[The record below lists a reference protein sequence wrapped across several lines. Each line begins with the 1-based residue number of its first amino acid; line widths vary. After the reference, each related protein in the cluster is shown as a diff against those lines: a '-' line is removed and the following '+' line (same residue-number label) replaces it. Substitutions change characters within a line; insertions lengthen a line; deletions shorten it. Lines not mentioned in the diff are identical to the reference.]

1 MSDKNFLEMSDE
13 DFLKL
18 RPEDLELNDDNE
30 EEEKNESDETDNDE
44 TQSDDNDESTES
56 DKSESEEEE
65 STEEEVEGDSDEES
79 TEDTDDSEDKT
90 PIKNKDVKDK
100 SSGSKDTVESEKKDK
115 ETTEEQKVDFK
126 SEYEKLMAPFKA
138 NGVDLQIKSVDEAIT
153 LMQKGANYNAKM
165 VALKPHLKLI
175 RMLENNGLLDEDKVS
190 HLIDL
195 SKHDKNAIA
204 KLLVDS
210 KTNPMEVDTEDANNY
225 VAGKHSVTDSEMRF
239 NEVLEEIKSTP
250 TYKRTVEIIT
260 TGFDQ
265 KSKALLAEDPDKIS
279 TINSHVQTGL
289 YDEVMTEVTRLQ
301 ILGKIPSTLSKLEAY
316 DFVGDSLY
324 KAGKLAKYFGEP
336 ETQQTNQTES
346 KKPPVKKNVAQ
357 ETLKDRKKA
366 VAPTKATQKKSSPAD
381 FNPLAMSDEEF
392 LKQFG

>member
-1 MSDKNFLEMSDE
+1 MSDE

-18 RPEDLELNDDNE
+18 NPEDLNLEEDNE
-30 EEEKNESDETDNDE
+30 EEEEENESDETDNDE
-44 TQSDDNDESTES
+44 TQSNDDDESAES
-56 DKSESEEEE
+56 DESEEEE
-65 STEEEVEGDSDEES
+65 NNE
-79 TEDTDDSEDKT
+79 DDSEKESEEETDVDAEEEKTVETESEKQNKSKKDKSKST
-90 PIKNKDVKDK
+90 ESKDTSKSEVKDK
-100 SSGSKDTVESEKKDK
+100 K
-115 ETTEEQKVDFK
+115 ETTEQSTVDYK
-126 SEYEKLMAPFKA
+126 AEYEKLLAPFKA

-210 KTNPMEVDTEDANNY
+210 KTNPMEVNTEDADKY

-250 TYKRTVEIIT
+250 SYKRTVEIIT

-265 KSKALLAEDPDKIS
+265 ASKVKLSEEPEKIS

-301 ILGKIPSTLSKLEAY
+301 ALGKLPSNLSKLEAY
-316 DFVGDSLY
+316 EFVGESLY
-324 KAGKLAKYFGEP
+324 QSGKLAKYFGES
-336 ETQQTNQTES
+336 EKQQTNQSET

-366 VAPTKATQKKSSPAD
+366 LAPTKARQKTSSPAD